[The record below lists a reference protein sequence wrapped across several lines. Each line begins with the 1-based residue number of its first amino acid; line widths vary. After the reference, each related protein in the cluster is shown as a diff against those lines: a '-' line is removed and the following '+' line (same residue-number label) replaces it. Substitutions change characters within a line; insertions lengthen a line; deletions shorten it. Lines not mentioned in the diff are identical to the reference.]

1 MKDFG
6 DITQTTGTYPD
17 VAAVN
22 DTVPG
27 DKTGTPYTKQMV
39 DELFGV
45 FQAILNAAHLTP
57 NDSAEAA
64 AASYSI
70 ESSQIAQAIQAIF
83 MPAGMIVG
91 IPTDTVPTG
100 ARLLKLEGQVILR
113 ATYPRLVTNVEQS
126 AHSNGAFYRC
136 NAGGTYDA
144 AGDYML
150 LPDLRGQFLRG
161 RDSAG
166 SVDPD
171 GATREFGNLADW
183 SAPDHHHAFEIG
195 GSPDNLYEASNVDYS
210 SGDRD
215 GIAASSGS
223 GVTTA
228 SPTYYGVTGPGDSS
242 KMQKTE
248 AAPVN
253 SITTWCITY

>member
-70 ESSQIAQAIQAIF
+70 ESSQIAQAIQAVF

-171 GATREFGNLADW
+171 GATREFGNLQDW
-183 SAPDHHHAFEIG
+183 
-195 GSPDNLYEASNVDYS
+195 GSPDHTHEFLVAGSPDLIYSADVGYS

-215 GIAASSGS
+215 ALSNVTADAFTLDGPVGQGAASGEDAKMDEAESR
-223 GVTTA
+223 
-228 SPTYYGVTGPGDSS
+228 PT
-242 KMQKTE
+242 
-248 AAPVN
+248 N